1 MKMKNNLVFALIAA
15 LTLGA
20 CSKSEI
26 TRSLGKD
33 EAISF
38 TTYAGRP
45 LKAGSS
51 FVEGGDFSAVPNPK
65 INVWA
70 DLRTETSA
78 WTGSFNFMNN
88 VEVTLVSGG
97 SLESMEYEDLRY
109 WPKDATKN
117 FITFWAYYPS
127 RDSHFTDVPA
137 GLGDYE
143 WTVDSDVSKQEDL
156 MFAEALVDQTRYSND
171 GVVNFTFH
179 HQLTQ
184 IRFFVKA
191 SSLGPTVS
199 SIRLDSLIICNIDVK
214 DTITTSCV
222 DHALKSE
229 WKGNTTGNV
238 TFKVSTTAQY
248 ALAEKQPVGE
258 VYLMLP
264 QSLKNASAEEPDVQ
278 YAKIAYTVSYND
290 PVHSESFVE
299 SIPLYTESVSKW
311 KANQKINY
319 ILDLSGSLQPIFFAA
334 DVSSWDSE
342 SGHVFIVN

>member
-1 MKMKNNLVFALIAA
+1 MLAF

-70 DLRTETSA
+70 DLQTVTSA
-78 WTGSFNFMNN
+78 WTGGFNFMNN

-184 IRFFVKA
+184 IRFCESKFSRPDSFEHK
-191 SSLGPTVS
+191 T
-199 SIRLDSLIICNIDVK
+199 RLLIIRNIDVK
-214 DTITTSCV
+214 DTITTSWQ

-238 TFKVSTTAQY
+238 TFK
-248 ALAEKQPVGE
+248 
-258 VYLMLP
+258 
-264 QSLKNASAEEPDVQ
+264 
-278 YAKIAYTVSYND
+278 
-290 PVHSESFVE
+290 
-299 SIPLYTESVSKW
+299 
-311 KANQKINY
+311 
-319 ILDLSGSLQPIFFAA
+319 
-334 DVSSWDSE
+334 
-342 SGHVFIVN
+342 